1 MKYRLDQILPVEN
14 LCSLRKNDWISFSFQ
29 EIWANQDLPT
39 FLLWIDL
46 NILEVVLSK
55 YTYKVTNKFKIKL
68 LLRNHKDHQRNA
80 LNINYLIL
88 PLSSVNLNAVVQ
100 SFAIQIRISNI
111 YWQEDF
117 RIAQKYFQRRV
128 YFLLESTWHLWL
140 NLMINV

>member
-29 EIWANQDLPT
+29 EIWANQDLLT
-39 FLLWIDL
+39 CLLWIDL
-46 NILEVVLSK
+46 NIPEVVLSK

-68 LLRNHKDHQRNA
+68 LLRNHKDHQRNG

-117 RIAQKYFQRRV
+117 RIAQKYFQHRV
-128 YFLLESTWHLWL
+128 YFLLGSTWYLWL
-140 NLMINV
+140 NLMIDV

>member
-39 FLLWIDL
+39 CLLWIDL
-46 NILEVVLSK
+46 NIPEGDLSK
-55 YTYKVTNKFKIKL
+55 CTYKVTNKFKIKL

-117 RIAQKYFQRRV
+117 RIAQKYFQHRV
-128 YFLLESTWHLWL
+128 YFLLGSTWYLWL
-140 NLMINV
+140 NLMIDV